1 MKIGIVEC
9 SKSKE
14 QDSVCGYAAKWMY
27 NSPLFQKSLAHAQK
41 HCDFV
46 MILSSEYGLISPD
59 DIIRPYDTQAES
71 VELMYYGGKKK
82 LPKVTNVLEGLFIG
96 QRLQFL
102 TEGKE

>member
-9 SKSKE
+9 GKSK
-14 QDSVCGYAAKWMY
+14 AAGFFQRKAREMY
-27 NSPLFQKSLAHAQK
+27 TSPLFQKSLAHAQK

-46 MILSSEYGLISPD
+46 MILSSQYGLINPD
-59 DIIRPYDTQAES
+59 DWIQPYNCQAES

-102 TEGKE
+102 TEEEE